1 MHFVQV
7 SAQLQSV
14 TKKIGANKNCT
25 ISGWQDVNDLMHKFF
40 GVFQKKFLRNYLVYR
55 AQIFRDNRYCFV
67 LSIFRNF
74 ILLASLDNDK
84 PMLMRQKN
92 VNKDSPFHTPTRF

>member
-1 MHFVQV
+1 MHFVRV

-40 GVFQKKFLRNYLVYR
+40 GVFQKKFLR
-55 AQIFRDNRYCFV
+55 AQIFRDNRNCFV

-92 VNKDSPFHTPTRF
+92 VNKDSPFHTPTGS

>member
-1 MHFVQV
+1 MLMISCINSLGFF
-7 SAQLQSV
+7 
-14 TKKIGANKNCT
+14 KKNFSETIWYIGLK
-25 ISGWQDVNDLMHKFF
+25 
-40 GVFQKKFLRNYLVYR
+40 
-55 AQIFRDNRYCFV
+55 IFRDNRNCFV

-92 VNKDSPFHTPTRF
+92 VNKDSPFHTPTRS

>member
-40 GVFQKKFLRNYLVYR
+40 GVFQKNFSETIWYIGLKFSE
-55 AQIFRDNRYCFV
+55 ITEIV
-67 LSIFRNF
+67 LFFQYSGISFY
-74 ILLASLDNDK
+74 
-84 PMLMRQKN
+84 
-92 VNKDSPFHTPTRF
+92 